1 MSRVDPE
8 LNHRRLP
15 SYVHNVSTA
24 QCLFCPYGV
33 DGKVGER
40 VYAFDERTVLQHQ
53 TRERLVVITA
63 IKMFHSD
70 GARITLDGKP
80 ASAFELAQIMQDSK
94 LTLTA
99 LLDHRNGSLHDDPEQ
114 SPVVVYFS
122 PCDQDDTVGRP
133 FRPETKFGSR
143 SRWSRLFSF
152 R

>member
-1 MSRVDPE
+1 MTPSVRSSASVPERVYLNFCADPITLPEPRPHMSRIDRE
-8 LNHRRLP
+8 LSRRRLP

-63 IKMFHSD
+63 IKIFRSD

-99 LLDHRNGSLHDDPEQ
+99 LLDHRNG
-114 SPVVVYFS
+114 
-122 PCDQDDTVGRP
+122 
-133 FRPETKFGSR
+133 
-143 SRWSRLFSF
+143 
-152 R
+152 